1 MQCCCPSCYCKPLNS
16 HVQQKSFPK
25 FFCHAGCGYFTFHIS
40 NMLIG
45 SKCWCALANCHT
57 TCGKESYL
65 QNAVPTKLHCFID
78 YRKKINVLQ
87 VQTINVSNLHVQHLP
102 ATTHSPSFF
111 FFFIYFQYFL
121 FSRQW
126 TATAYQLFHFV
137 TKLWCIAS
145 LHRLVCRK
153 TLSSRQRFCNC
164 YETLVL
170 PALYS
175 LGPQLLLTGVHRTTS
190 SSSSC
195 MYYNPQC

>member
-1 MQCCCPSCYCKPLNS
+1 M
-16 HVQQKSFPK
+16 QQKSFPK

-111 FFFIYFQYFL
+111 FFLFISSTFCLAGSGQQQHINYFILSLNYGAL
-121 FSRQW
+121 LAC
-126 TATAYQLFHFV
+126 TG
-137 TKLWCIAS
+137 WCVG
-145 LHRLVCRK
+145 RL
-153 TLSSRQRFCNC
+153 
-164 YETLVL
+164 
-170 PALYS
+170 
-175 LGPQLLLTGVHRTTS
+175 
-190 SSSSC
+190 
-195 MYYNPQC
+195 